1 MNQDIKSDFTFQLR
15 EMLGKFPAGLK
26 LGPHDLA
33 HVGWLYFL
41 EKSTRK
47 RDITERELVW
57 QIEQAVKVLKLED
70 PVSTPASIDRL
81 LQYRLIRR
89 SITEAGVQSY
99 CLTRLGRG
107 LAGDIMAEV
116 NLESEEL
123 FTYINHA
130 YSMLNLHMQE
140 GNHQELTG
148 FIRHVFLSSVVENIE
163 YKLQSIEESILEQ
176 ELAVKE
182 LGGGQDDQAFELA
195 VSTIK
200 TSRQYLEELLQT
212 LQTGSPYY
220 PLYELFYE
228 CRSRSSLHEVQDE
241 IESCLD
247 FLDGLRKR
255 MEQMLGH
262 IISFVHECVAYQ
274 NMIGSLSYR
283 DRLCRRQQDILT
295 LALASDLRMPVFQEM
310 ALRNISMNWSSREQ
324 KKPVHFS
331 LEKLKALEE
340 FIPEQVKTRDVP
352 WKKQFLDL
360 ARSRWRRA
368 DSPLDLGP
376 WICHL
381 LESINL
387 EQSEMLTGLWL
398 LLQDM
403 PDWDPAPGLRRTRD
417 QQWMDMGAFYLEPVI
432 IYQVQ

>member
-1 MNQDIKSDFTFQLR
+1 
-15 EMLGKFPAGLK
+15 
-26 LGPHDLA
+26 A
-33 HVGWLYFL
+33 HVGWLYYL
-41 EKSTRK
+41 EKSTQK

-57 QIEQAVKVLKLED
+57 QIEQAVKILKLED
-70 PVSTPASIDRL
+70 PVSASASIDRL

-89 SITEAGVQSY
+89 SITESGVQSY

-107 LAGDIMAEV
+107 LAGDIMSEV

-123 FTYINHA
+123 FTFINHA

-140 GNHQELTG
+140 ENPQELTG
-148 FIRHVFLSSVVENIE
+148 FIRHVFLNSVADNIE

-182 LGGGQDDQAFELA
+182 LGGGHDDQAFELA

-228 CRSRSSLHEVQDE
+228 CRSRPSLQEVQNE

-255 MEQMLGH
+255 IEQMLGH
-262 IISFVHECVAYQ
+262 IINFVHECVAYQ
-274 NMIGSLSYR
+274 NMVGSLSYR
-283 DRLCRRQQDILT
+283 DRLCRRRQDILT
-295 LALASDLRMPVFQEM
+295 LALSSDLRIPVFQEM
-310 ALRNISMNWSSREQ
+310 TLRDISMNWSSREQ

-340 FIPEQVKTRDVP
+340 FIPEQDKTGDVF
-352 WKKQFLDL
+352 WKQDFLNL
-360 ARSRWRRA
+360 ARSMWQQA
-368 DSPLDLGP
+368 DSPLDLGD
-376 WICHL
+376 WISHL
-381 LESINL
+381 LNSLNL
-387 EQSEMLTGLWL
+387 ESSRMLTGLWI

-403 PDWDPAPGLRRTRD
+403 PAWDPAPGMRKIEKK
-417 QQWMDMGAFYLEPVI
+417 QWLDMGAFYLEPVVI
-432 IYQVQ
+432 FQAQ